1 MKLSKV
7 AFAVAGLMA
16 IAGAAHSGQIGSS
29 SSTLAIEV
37 IKSDAQVVL
46 APSKSYNFA
55 GDIDARTNEQRLQLQ
70 YTLEKGSWPFGAGTR
85 FPAANALVTLAA
97 DQVIT
102 VAYQDAA
109 NAAQT
114 ALPAG
119 STVDG
124 FVTADG
130 KTLALNITIP
140 AGATNLLKA
149 PIFTLNAKNTTADL
163 HVANSGITGL
173 FTVAGAAT
181 CVSPDSSMDITFKHF
196 TNHNGQAQLQTNVSP
211 DSEHVRSGSTNQAR
225 LLNFT
230 QNLAFEFAA
239 APRSSQTDANTV
251 NKTLLLSGGVGNWS
265 GVEVVPGTALTPL
278 TGATANLLHY
288 IGKVN
293 LKQRG
298 NGLDTNYTNVYGDS
312 VAPFVAASPFIAAD
326 FVQIAA
332 PGTAT
337 SNAGVVEFQSFDVTL
352 TLPAAWPAGTIVTL
366 ADGAGAAI
374 PGVTPVTL
382 AAPNL
387 TEVKL
392 VVSNAAAAAAVA
404 NGAYAW
410 ATFNGTTAIPQTA
423 GVAAKASIIKA
434 LGATAADFSEQN
446 NICSGSLAGIGGG
459 IKIDVRNY
467 ATYATYGTTGPKSFV
482 RLINNSE
489 SQAAD
494 VFGQI
499 IYGNGQYGPWGK
511 LTDLAPRAAANMTS
525 QQIEALLTN
534 AASATN
540 PFGNG
545 TKYDSDTNAAV
556 QGNKGGAG
564 NGDRLRIVSNTGSTL
579 RVQSFILYPNGT
591 VLDTSN
597 AQGVDFENQNNNR
610 TPSTAIDGQPIS
622 QDAINGLGR

>member
-16 IAGAAHSGQIGSS
+16 IAGAAHAGQIGSS

-46 APSKSYNFA
+46 SPSKSYNFA

-70 YTLEKGSWPFGAGTR
+70 YTLEKGSWPVGAGTR
-85 FPAANALVTLAA
+85 FPAANSLVSLAQ

-119 STVDG
+119 STVDA

-140 AGATNLLKA
+140 AGASNLLKA

-173 FTVAGAAT
+173 FAVAGAAT
-181 CVSPDSSMDITFKHF
+181 CVSPDASMDITFKHF

-225 LLNFT
+225 FLNFT

-251 NKTLLLSGGVGNWS
+251 NKTLLLNGGAGNWS
-265 GVEVVPGTALTPL
+265 GVEVSAGVPLVPL
-278 TGATANLLHY
+278 AGATANLLHY

-312 VAPFVAASPFIAAD
+312 VAPFVAASPFIAPD
-326 FVQIAA
+326 FVQIAS

-337 SNAGVVEFQSFDVTL
+337 ENDGVVEFQSFDVTL
-352 TLPAAWPAGTIVTL
+352 TLPTAWPVGTVLTL
-366 ADGAGAAI
+366 TDGAGVAV
-374 PGVTPVTL
+374 PGVAPVTL
-382 AAPNL
+382 SAATGL
-387 TEVKL
+387 TEAKF
-392 VVSNAAAAAAVA
+392 VVSTAAAAAAVA

-434 LGATAADFSEQN
+434 PGATAADFSEQN
-446 NICSGSLAGIGGG
+446 NICSGSLTGIGGG

-467 ATYATYGTTGPKSFV
+467 ASFATYGATGPQSLV
-482 RLINNSE
+482 RVINNSE

-499 IYGNGQYGPWGK
+499 IYSNGKYGPWGK
-511 LTDLAPRAAANMTS
+511 LTELAPRAAVNLTNKE
-525 QQIEALLTN
+525 IEALLTN
-534 AASATN
+534 AAAANN

-545 TKYDSDTNAAV
+545 TQYASDTNATT
-556 QGNKGGAG
+556 QSSSG
-564 NGDRLRIVSNTGSTL
+564 GDRLRIVSNTGSTL
-579 RVQSFILYPNGT
+579 RVQSFIAYPSGI

-597 AQGVDFENQNNNR
+597 AQGVDFENQSNNR
-610 TPSTAIDGQPIS
+610 TPANAIDGQPIS